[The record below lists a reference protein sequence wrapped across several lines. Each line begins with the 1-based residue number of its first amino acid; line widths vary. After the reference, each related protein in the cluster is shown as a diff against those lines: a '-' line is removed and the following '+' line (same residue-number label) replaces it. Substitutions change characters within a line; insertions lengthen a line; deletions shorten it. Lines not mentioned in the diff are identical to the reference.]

1 MGKFYHFK
9 INNELKKIFEE
20 YIKRFNPFG
29 YKNIGEFLN
38 EIIRVEAKKILQE
51 HPELDR
57 YVKLSKSEYVLA
69 SALQDYYKDGLKEGT
84 TYLLKLSRKE
94 GVVSLDEKKPMTL
107 EEFKEKYLKKED
119 E

>member
-1 MGKFYHFK
+1 MAKFYHFK

-20 YIKRFNPFG
+20 YIKKFNPFG
-29 YKNIGEFLN
+29 YRNIGEFLN

-57 YVKLSKSEYVLA
+57 YIKLSKSEYVLA
-69 SALQDYYKDGLKEGT
+69 SALDDYYKDTLKDNT

-94 GVVSLDEKKPMTL
+94 GVVSIEELKPMTL
-107 EEFKEKYLKKED
+107 EEFKEKHLKKE
-119 E
+119 EE